1 MSNGGRR
8 NTQAPKKGCTPFP
21 LTVKEKVTDLVAIE
35 VPFGNAWSVADAVGI
50 NFKREEV
57 RVVECKATKGD
68 FTRDTKLFQEKTSYF
83 NHAHYAYIMCPTDV
97 IKPEEVPYG
106 YGLLWVNDYDNV
118 TVAKKAIKNTKRLK
132 TLFATTMKNT
142 AKTLTNTMLYH
153 KENSENKDETQ
164 GKFSRNAKI
173 KLIAVR
179 CPACK
184 KYAKDL
190 IYEGKTKSI
199 KCKCKN
205 EIDLTKAKIREV
217 TGFNDAFIKR
227 INKLKEVENDG

>member
-1 MSNGGRR
+1 MGRS
-8 NTQAPKKGCTPFP
+8 PFS
-21 LTVKEKVTDLVAIE
+21 LTVKEKITDLCAIE

-68 FTRDTKLFQEKTSYF
+68 FLRDKKLSGNKTSYF
-83 NHAHYAYIMCPTDV
+83 YHAHYSYIMCPTD
-97 IKPEEVPYG
+97 IISESEVPYG
-106 YGLLWVNDYDNV
+106 YGLLYVDEYDNIKV
-118 TVAKKAIKNTKRLK
+118 IKKPLKNNQRLK
-132 TLFATTMKNT
+132 TLFKTTMKNT

-153 KENSENKDETQ
+153 KENSENRDETQ
-164 GKFSRNAKI
+164 GKFSRSAKI

-179 CPACK
+179 CPACR

-190 IYEGKTKSI
+190 IYEGKTTFV

-205 EIDLTKAKIREV
+205 EIDLTKAKIREI
-217 TGFNDAFIKR
+217 TGFNDTFIKR
-227 INKLKEVENDG
+227 INKLKDENET